1 MSRRHEVVVEEEG
14 SEDPLTSLTLS
25 LPGMDAVHHGFRHD
39 SSHIHFHQ
47 PPPSS
52 PSPPPIQASCNFNP
66 AFAAAMQEMIRDE
79 VHRYMAAVG
88 CGADLSMPQVVEG
101 VMRAAVQR
109 AGGVAGMQ

>member
-1 MSRRHEVVVEEEG
+1 
-14 SEDPLTSLTLS
+14 
-25 LPGMDAVHHGFRHD
+25 MDAVHHGFRHD